1 MRPAGPRS
9 WSQEELAR
17 ERTVAAKR
25 RTHLANE
32 RTYAAWVR
40 TALALIALGVGI
52 AGYFHVAGNSRG
64 ALFVTLGAAF
74 SLGGALM
81 AALATYGYRRT
92 HRSIEEGVPGG
103 SAVLTVVLGAVPI
116 ALGLLALALIVIR

>member
-9 WSQEELAR
+9 WNQEELAR
-17 ERTVAAKR
+17 ERTAEAKR

-64 ALFVTLGAAF
+64 ELFVTLGAAF

-81 AALATYGYRRT
+81 AALATYGYRKTYRG
-92 HRSIEEGVPGG
+92 IETGEYGG
-103 SAVLTVVLGAVPI
+103 STVLTVVLGAVPI